1 MQTTAN
7 DQRDGRSQINIT
19 NLEPSLDL
27 SSSLEG
33 EMSEPLSS
41 LRAEAMTAE
50 PQHISSTQPMEWS
63 STDYTDTNGG
73 HVLRRETK
81 RVESTCTD
89 DENNEPRPPR
99 ASVIQKTHEKLL
111 LSLRIDAVEL
121 RHITSQMPKP
131 KKKPRNRSTTGARTS
146 VAQVEQHFIGTSD
159 DVPFTDSGYSSL
171 RNNLNHPSNI
181 PSSPEKP
188 QCPASTEQ
196 SISMNDVD
204 RDDAKTSYSAATTV
218 GPVHAQHYI
227 AELCA
232 DIYGK
237 LRQCFD
243 SKLWGTL
250 SRALPVLIKA
260 FAIKIGHDSS
270 AQVNQEIMYF
280 LHRRHE

>member
-1 MQTTAN
+1 VLSERPRGGFRGRRRRGGTQYDTAMQTTAN
-7 DQRDGRSQINIT
+7 DQRDGRSQNNIT

-27 SSSLEG
+27 SSSLEE
-33 EMSEPLSS
+33 EMPELLSS
-41 LRAEAMTAE
+41 LRANAMTPE
-50 PQHISSTQPMEWS
+50 PQHISSTQPMKWS

-73 HVLRRETK
+73 RPVLRRETK
-81 RVESTCTD
+81 GVESTCTD
-89 DENNEPRPPR
+89 DENNEPR
-99 ASVIQKTHEKLL
+99 
-111 LSLRIDAVEL
+111 
-121 RHITSQMPKP
+121 
-131 KKKPRNRSTTGARTS
+131 
-146 VAQVEQHFIGTSD
+146 QVEQHFISTSD

-181 PSSPEKP
+181 PSSLEKP
-188 QCPASTEQ
+188 QCLASTEQ
-196 SISMNDVD
+196 SISINDVD
-204 RDDAKTSYSAATTV
+204 RGDAKTSYSAATTV

-232 DIYGK
+232 DINDK

-243 SKLWGTL
+243 NKLWGTL

-260 FAIKIGHDSS
+260 FAIRIGHDSS